1 MPKLR
6 SLQKLE
12 PVFIHIQQTK
22 VCDGS
27 SKGILFLYSFGK
39 MSKKKLNVVI
49 SLYLPEMILGEG
61 SVNKIFNQNT
71 DMCGL

>member
-1 MPKLR
+1 MAPQR
-6 SLQKLE
+6 EFYFYTALE
-12 PVFIHIQQTK
+12 RYQ
-22 VCDGS
+22 
-27 SKGILFLYSFGK
+27 
-39 MSKKKLNVVI
+39 KKLNVVI